1 MVILMGNTFKKPI
14 VIAHRGASGY
24 LPEHTLVSKAVAHAM
39 GADFLE
45 QDVVLTKDAVPIVLH
60 DIYLESTT
68 NVADIFPNR
77 QQSDGHFYALDF
89 DLYEIRQLSIN
100 ERLAIDDSSSYTP
113 VFEDRFPYIENLF
126 KIPTLREEVS
136 VISGLN
142 KSRGKTAGIY
152 VELKSPRI
160 HWDAGYDIA
169 DIVMT
174 ELMRSEYRPLGSPI
188 YIQCFDDATLKYIRF
203 DLKIEY
209 SLIQL
214 LGENMWQEDTLA
226 DYEELKSRGGLQS
239 ISSYADGIGPW
250 IEQIFLGLN
259 ESGEPIASDLV
270 SNAKEFNLLV
280 HPYTFRK
287 DELPKG
293 IGTFEEL
300 LRFFLI
306 NQRVDGIFTDFPD
319 LAINFIEKSQYD

>member
-1 MVILMGNTFKKPI
+1 MMSSTFKKPV
-14 VIAHRGASGY
+14 VIAHRGACGY
-24 LPEHTLVSKAVAHAM
+24 LPEHTLVSKAVAHTM

-68 NVADIFPNR
+68 NVAHIFPNR

-89 DLYEIRQLSIN
+89 DLDEIRQLSIN
-100 ERLAIDDSSSYTP
+100 ERLVIDDNSSCTP
-113 VFEDRFPYIENLF
+113 VFEDRFPYVEKLF
-126 KIPTLREEVS
+126 KIPTLREEIS
-136 VISGLN
+136 MISGLN

-152 VELKSPRI
+152 VELKSPRT

-169 DIVMT
+169 NIVMT
-174 ELMRSEYRPLGSPI
+174 ELMQSEYRPLGSPI
-188 YIQCFDDATLKYIRF
+188 FIQCFDDATLKYIKF

-209 SLIQL
+209 PLIQL
-214 LGENMWQEDTLA
+214 VGENIWQEDTFA
-226 DYEELKSRGGLQS
+226 DYEELKSRAGLQS

-259 ESGEPIASDLV
+259 KSGEPTASDLV

-287 DELPKG
+287 DELPQG
-293 IGTFEEL
+293 IETFEEL